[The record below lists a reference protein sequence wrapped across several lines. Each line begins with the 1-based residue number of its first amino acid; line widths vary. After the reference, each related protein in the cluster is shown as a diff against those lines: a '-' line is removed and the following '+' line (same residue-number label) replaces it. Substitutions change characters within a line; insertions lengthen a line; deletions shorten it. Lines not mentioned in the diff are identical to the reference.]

1 MLYELVEILSKTY
14 ACDICAFDV
23 ENLMLF
29 IMSE

>member
-23 ENLMLF
+23 EKLNV
-29 IMSE
+29 IYYV